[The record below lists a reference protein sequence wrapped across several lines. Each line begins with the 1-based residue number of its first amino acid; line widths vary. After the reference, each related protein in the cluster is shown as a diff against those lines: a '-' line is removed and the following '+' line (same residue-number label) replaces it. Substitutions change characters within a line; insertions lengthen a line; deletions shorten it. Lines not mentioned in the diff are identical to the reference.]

1 VGLGLAKKRPTKAFP
16 VGYCSIGGIL
26 TSVDCGQNVPYE
38 VLLNHDCQCTAD
50 GIDFIYSEQNR
61 CLTCNIRFTKLVV
74 REATDTTKRIAVA
87 EVRHNPESGV
97 YLNVWF
103 QHDGCL
109 LEVAAINGNIV
120 TCSYVENEDENINL
134 PLQLVAELVSKFGSS

>member
-1 VGLGLAKKRPTKAFP
+1 M
-16 VGYCSIGGIL
+16 
-26 TSVDCGQNVPYE
+26 
-38 VLLNHDCQCTAD
+38 
-50 GIDFIYSEQNR
+50 
-61 CLTCNIRFTKLVV
+61 
-74 REATDTTKRIAVA
+74 
-87 EVRHNPESGV
+87 RHNPESGV